1 MLCSARVCQDK
12 CSSHAV
18 KEWQYMILNKN
29 IASVH
34 KTLTIYSTQISN
46 PASHT
51 HYEHCTSFW
60 DVFVFYFYTA
70 SITTEK
76 RTLTTLDSFPS
87 MFGSLQQKW
96 FSWNVRGMSAQHQN
110 RWRLECAKTHTVSIL
125 HVRLDSHTILLC
137 WCPSWKRINLHHIW
151 IEDHKDGG
159 SLQMHRV
166 LINLTWLGV
175 RRHSLTS
182 YYQ

>member
-46 PASHT
+46 PTSHT
-51 HYEHCTSFW
+51 HYEHCTSLHL
-60 DVFVFYFYTA
+60 YFISTLHQ
-70 SITTEK
+70 SQLKGELWQPWTT
-76 RTLTTLDSFPS
+76 FPACLAHYNKNGFHE
-87 MFGSLQQKW
+87 MWG
-96 FSWNVRGMSAQHQN
+96 
-110 RWRLECAKTHTVSIL
+110 ECQLNIKTVGDWSVLRHISIL

-159 SLQMHRV
+159 SL
-166 LINLTWLGV
+166 
-175 RRHSLTS
+175 
-182 YYQ
+182 